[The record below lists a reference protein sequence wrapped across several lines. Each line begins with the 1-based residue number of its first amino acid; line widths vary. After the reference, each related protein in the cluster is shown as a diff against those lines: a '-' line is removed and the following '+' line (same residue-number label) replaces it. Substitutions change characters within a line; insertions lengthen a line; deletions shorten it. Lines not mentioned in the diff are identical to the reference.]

1 MEEEQLSHF
10 QQLLLSR
17 RDELRRREAEGSEA
31 TDTVELDQQSVGRL
45 SRMDA
50 LQAQQMAHE
59 TVRRRRRELARIEQ
73 ALLRLDSGDYGY
85 CLGCGA
91 DIDPRRLEL
100 DPSHT
105 HCVSCAARQTP

>member
-1 MEEEQLSHF
+1 MDEEQLAHYR
-10 QQLLLSR
+10 QLLLSR

-31 TDTVELDQQSVGRL
+31 TATVELDQQSVGRL

-59 TVRRRRRELARIEQ
+59 TVRRRRRELMRIEA
-73 ALLRLDSGDYGY
+73 ALQRMDAGEYG
-85 CLGCGA
+85 CCVACGE
-91 DIDPRRLEL
+91 DMDPRRLDV

-105 HCVSCAARQTP
+105 HCVACASTA